1 MVIGK
6 ADHESVSRATPAILC
21 CADQGLDLGRAKV
34 LAIGPT
40 VVGVRLAARVSNN
53 APQKRFDLRLSV
65 AANSLSFS
73 IAPATNSLQNNTR
86 MQRVARCSAPKEAP
100 DSAHEE
106 APKLNYRLDPSNPR

>member
-6 ADHESVSRATPAILC
+6 ADHESVSRAMPAILC

-53 APQKRFDLRLSV
+53 ALQDLRLSV
-65 AANSLSFS
+65 AANLLSFS